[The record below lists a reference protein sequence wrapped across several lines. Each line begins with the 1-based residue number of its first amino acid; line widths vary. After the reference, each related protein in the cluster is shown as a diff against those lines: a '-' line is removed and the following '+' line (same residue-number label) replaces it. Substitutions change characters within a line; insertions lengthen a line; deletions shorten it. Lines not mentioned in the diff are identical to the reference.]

1 MSLPLATTDT
11 GPVISPVSILKSR
24 SNKQG
29 SSIIPQVHVQWEN
42 SVAAEARWENLA
54 DMKEN

>member
-1 MSLPLATTDT
+1 MPLPLTTTDI
-11 GPVISPVSILKSR
+11 GPVISPVAILKFR

-29 SSIIPQVHVQWEN
+29 SSIIQKVHVQWEN
-42 SVAAEARWENLA
+42 AVAAEAMWEYVS